1 MSDHDDFTIQL
12 IDGFN
17 EALLG
22 CIYEDDGTPLP
33 CYSSEIVLSKLK
45 GRGMTENEAISEL
58 PKISEGVRLLWI
70 HPLSVA

>member
-1 MSDHDDFTIQL
+1 MSDHDEFTIQL

-33 CYSSEIVLSKLK
+33 CYSSEIVLSRLK
-45 GRGMTENEAISEL
+45 GQGMTESEAISEL

-70 HPLSVA
+70 HPLNFA

>member
-33 CYSSEIVLSKLK
+33 CYSSETVLSKLK
-45 GRGMTENEAISEL
+45 GRGMTETEAISEL

-70 HPLSVA
+70 HPLNLA